1 MERNA
6 VHGVL
11 LRHAQVGAVTHAR
24 RNVGGKQTSVRSLV
38 AARAVNLPVMRHV
51 YTGRDEMDAHFVKG
65 LLEQEGI
72 EAVVAG
78 ENLEATWSTLP
89 LSATSLPGVYVPDGE
104 EERAL
109 MIVRDYQQ
117 VDAANAE
124 AAVEDA
130 PRPTW
135 RCDNCGEAV
144 EEQFTEC
151 WKCGHAKPVTA
162 PVVDPADGPH

>member
-1 MERNA
+1 
-6 VHGVL
+6 
-11 LRHAQVGAVTHAR
+11 
-24 RNVGGKQTSVRSLV
+24 
-38 AARAVNLPVMRHV
+38 MRHV

-72 EAVVAG
+72 KAVVAG

-89 LSATSLPGVYVPDGE
+89 VSATSLPGVYVPDGE

-124 AAVEDA
+124 NAVEDA

-135 RCDNCGEAV
+135 KCANCGEAV

-151 WKCGHAKPVTA
+151 WKCGHAKPTTA